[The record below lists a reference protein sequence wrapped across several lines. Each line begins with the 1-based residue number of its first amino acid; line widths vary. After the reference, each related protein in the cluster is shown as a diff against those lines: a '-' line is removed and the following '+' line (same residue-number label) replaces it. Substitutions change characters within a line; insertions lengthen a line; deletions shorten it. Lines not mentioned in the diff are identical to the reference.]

1 MQKKR
6 SPNRPM
12 TPIAPTTP
20 PTMAPVLDE
29 DEDVDGLTEAGMV
42 VNVDTSL
49 VTMTVEPTAFVEVI
63 VIGTWVEIVDMEV
76 VVGVVDVEISLVS

>member
-1 MQKKR
+1 
-6 SPNRPM
+6 M

-49 VTMTVEPTAFVEVI
+49 VTMTVEPTAFVEL
-63 VIGTWVEIVDMEV
+63 
-76 VVGVVDVEISLVS
+76 VGRINECKEENRRRLT